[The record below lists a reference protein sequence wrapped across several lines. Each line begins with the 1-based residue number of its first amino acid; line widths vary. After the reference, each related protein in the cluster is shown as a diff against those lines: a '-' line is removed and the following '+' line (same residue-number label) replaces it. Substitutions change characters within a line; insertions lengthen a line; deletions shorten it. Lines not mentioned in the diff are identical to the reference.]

1 MKARKNPPSWTV
13 AALAG
18 LIVAL
23 VAPAKL
29 AFGYSLRLARL
40 TEEPLGAA
48 DMPATP
54 TATATPGAESSAPAT
69 LPPTM
74 TIPAG
79 VAPAA
84 TVAPTTGPAAVESG
98 SAPSPAAGAEPPPE
112 AAAPTGG
119 SQSETPELPPIEPGS
134 TLTLQVSDSP
144 LTGLIDNAP
153 NPARAASMRVTEQ
166 ARKEILEGRG
176 NDAVRSLTGALSID
190 SSNPYAYFYLGR
202 AYLAKKDYKQA
213 LTFFQ
218 RAEIGFGS
226 DPLWLGETISF
237 EGSADEQSGDT
248 NAALAA
254 YKRALDGAPNN
265 LMARVGYGRLSATVQ
280 PDVTLSPG
288 TEGVPPAP
296 AVTGVEPPPE
306 SPGPES
312 APSESAPPVAEE
324 PSPR

>member
-1 MKARKNPPSWTV
+1 MKARTNPPSRTV

-18 LIVAL
+18 LMVAL
-23 VAPAKL
+23 VAPVES

-40 TEEPLGAA
+40 TEEPLGAV

-54 TATATPGAESSAPAT
+54 AATATPEAGTSVPAA
-69 LPPTM
+69 M
-74 TIPAG
+74 PAAATTPAAA
-79 VAPAA
+79 APAA
-84 TVAPTTGPAAVESG
+84 TVAPATT
-98 SAPSPAAGAEPPPE
+98 PAAGEPAAAASPALEAGPAPE
-112 AAAPTGG
+112 AAVSTAGG
-119 SQSETPELPPIEPGS
+119 SSEMPELPPIEPGS
-134 TLTLQVSDSP
+134 ALTLQVSDSP
-144 LTGLIDNAP
+144 LSDLIDKAP
-153 NPARAASMRVTEQ
+153 NPARAASMRLTEQ
-166 ARKEILEGRG
+166 ARKETLGGRS
-176 NDAVRSLTGALSID
+176 DAAIHTLSGALSID

-248 NAALAA
+248 SAALAA

-265 LMARVGYGRLSATVQ
+265 LMARVGYGRLSSTVQ
-280 PDVTLSPG
+280 PDAAFPPG
-288 TEGVPPAP
+288 AEGVPPAP
-296 AVTGVEPPPE
+296 GATGVEPPPE
-306 SPGPES
+306 SPSPET

-324 PSPR
+324 PPPR